1 MSEPEHATDSQTPA
15 EHAHAAHAH
24 PPVRIL
30 WWTYFVLIALFWL
43 LSVFSVNSLPDAL
56 QTAFWALGLV
66 GLWGYLHHLAIGRR
80 PLWSGYLALFA
91 IWVPANIVLRFIQ
104 APPSGWLAPLIA
116 ALGIVLLFGPMAWAL
131 WRYALRCPNIWRT
144 SR

>member
-1 MSEPEHATDSQTPA
+1 
-15 EHAHAAHAH
+15 
-24 PPVRIL
+24 VRIL
-30 WWTYFVLIALFWL
+30 WWLYFALIVLFWL

-56 QTAFWALGLV
+56 QTAFWAMGLV
-66 GLWGYLHHLAIGRR
+66 GLWGYLRHLAIGRR
-80 PLWSGYLALFA
+80 PLWSGYLVLFA
-91 IWVPANIVLRFIQ
+91 IWIPANIVLRFVQ

-131 WRYALRCPNIWRT
+131 WRYALRCPSIWRR